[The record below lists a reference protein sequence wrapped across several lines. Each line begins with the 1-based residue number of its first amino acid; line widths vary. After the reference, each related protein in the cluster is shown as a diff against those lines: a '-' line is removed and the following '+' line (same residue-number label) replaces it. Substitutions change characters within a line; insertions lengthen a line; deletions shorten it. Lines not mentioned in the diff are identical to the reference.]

1 MSLNEIGFFFSGK
14 SNGNI
19 AFKAKYLKC
28 WRWLSIFL
36 SITCLLAVVSAKHAK
51 KCSKMPEMKGHQNK
65 PLEEGNKNIPN
76 FHEYKKL
83 HKMNECKNMPKLQEC
98 KKGKTIDLSEPSH
111 PPYFHDLTKL

>member
-1 MSLNEIGFFFSGK
+1 MNLDFFSGK

-19 AFKAKYLKC
+19 AFKGKYLKC

-36 SITCLLAVVSAKHAK
+36 SIACLLAVVSAKHAK

-76 FHEYKKL
+76 LHEYKKL
-83 HKMNECKNMPKLQEC
+83 HKMKECKNMPNISYKNAKRERQLTSVNLHTLLPF
-98 KKGKTIDLSEPSH
+98 TI
-111 PPYFHDLTKL
+111 